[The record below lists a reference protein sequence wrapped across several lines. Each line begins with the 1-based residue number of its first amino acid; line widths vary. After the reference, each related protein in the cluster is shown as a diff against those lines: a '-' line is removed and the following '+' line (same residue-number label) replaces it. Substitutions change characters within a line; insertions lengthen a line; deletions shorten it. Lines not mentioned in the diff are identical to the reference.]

1 MITIEKVLRFVS
13 ASTLAATVIFTIV
26 VIIQEL
32 TKPKDV
38 LERIKQ
44 EHCASVA
51 ELDETWPSTAVHHG
65 RAAMRHGCLT

>member
-26 VIIQEL
+26 VIIQEI

-38 LERIKQ
+38 LERIKL
-44 EHCASVA
+44 EHCTSVA
-51 ELDETWPSTAVHHG
+51 ELGLDYPICDPVE
-65 RAAMRHGCLT
+65 